1 MKKTIFLML
10 FFLVTICNISASTVE
25 DLPVMEWNAS
35 THNKPILFYI
45 SGDGG
50 FNKFSL
56 GFCESLNQKGF
67 DVVALNS
74 KSYFYDQKTPEET
87 ANDISEFLSKKLA
100 GRINHQIAFIGYSFG
115 ADVLPFVLNRLPE
128 NILENVEVSFMMA
141 SSGSTDFEIH
151 WLDMLGTGKKRSMDV
166 VSEINKMQNDKL
178 IIINGS
184 DDNNLDIKRITLNKY
199 THVVLPGGHHFNG
212 DVDEIVEKIMKYL

>member
-1 MKKTIFLML
+1 MFLML
-10 FFLVTICNISASTVE
+10 LFFVTICNISASATE
-25 DLPVMEWNAS
+25 GLPVMEWNAS

-74 KSYFYDQKTPEET
+74 KSYFYDKKTPEET
-87 ANDISEFLSKKLA
+87 ANDISELLSKKLE
-100 GRINHQIAFIGYSFG
+100 GRINHEIAFIGYSFG
-115 ADVLPFVLNRLPE
+115 ADVLPFVLNRLPK
-128 NILENVEVSFMMA
+128 NILENVVVSFMMA

-151 WLDMLGTGKKRSMDV
+151 WLDMLGSGKKRSMDV
-166 VSEINKMQNDKL
+166 VSEINKIQNSKL
-178 IIINGS
+178 IIITGS
-184 DDNNLDIKRITLNKY
+184 DDNNLDINRITLDKY
-199 THVVLPGGHHFNG
+199 TLAVLPGGHHFNG
-212 DVDEIVEKIMKYL
+212 DIDQIIGKIMKYL